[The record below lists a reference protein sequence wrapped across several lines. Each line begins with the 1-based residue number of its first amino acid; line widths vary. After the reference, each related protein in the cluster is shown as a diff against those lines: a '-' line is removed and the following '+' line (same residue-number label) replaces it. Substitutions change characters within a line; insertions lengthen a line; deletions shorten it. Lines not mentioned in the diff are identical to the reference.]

1 MFALFAKLRELSSE
15 SDRNEVEKMISFFR
29 TDDQKIHLLDDI
41 ESGCWVHVV
50 NPTKDEIDLLL
61 AITDVERDFL
71 VAALDEEE
79 RSRIETENGQTLI
92 VVDTPTI
99 ELSDKEGIINSTFP
113 LGIILTDDNIFTVC
127 LKDSSVLQDFTNNRV
142 KGFSTKKKSR
152 FILQLLYRNA
162 AKFLVYLRQI
172 DKKSTELEGELHK
185 SMKNK
190 ELIAMLNLEKSLVYF
205 STSLKS
211 NEAVLE
217 RLMRMEFIRR
227 YPDDTDLLED
237 VIIENK
243 QAIEMCTIYRDILSG
258 TMDAFASV
266 ISNNLNIVM
275 KLLTSIT
282 IMLTIPT
289 LFASLWGMNVPV
301 PFQNSPW
308 GFVIVC
314 GISLVASVISGII
327 MFRKKMF

>member
-1 MFALFAKLRELSSE
+1 
-15 SDRNEVEKMISFFR
+15 MISFFR
-29 TDDQKIHLLDDI
+29 TDDEKIFLLDAI
-41 ESGCWVHVV
+41 EPGCWVHVV
-50 NPTKDEIDLLL
+50 NPTQEELNQLLE
-61 AITDVERDFL
+61 ATHVDRDFL

-79 RSRIETENGQTLI
+79 RSRVETENGQTLI

-99 ELSDKEGIINSTFP
+99 ELSEKEGVINSTFP
-113 LGIILTDDNIFTVC
+113 LGIILTEDNIFTVC

-142 KGFSTKKKSR
+142 KSFSTKKKSR
-152 FILQLLYRNA
+152 FILQILYRNA

-172 DKKSTELEGELHK
+172 DKKSMEIEGELHK

-282 IMLTIPT
+282 IILTIPT

-301 PFQNSPW
+301 PFQNAPW
-308 GFVIVC
+308 GFAVVC
-314 GISLVASVISGII
+314 GLSALTSII
-327 MFRKKMF
+327 TAIVMFRKKLF

>member
-1 MFALFAKLRELSSE
+1 
-15 SDRNEVEKMISFFR
+15 MISFFR
-29 TDDQKIHLLDDI
+29 TDDEKIFLLDAI
-41 ESGCWVHVV
+41 EPAGWVHVL
-50 NPTKDEIDLLL
+50 NPTQEELNQLLE
-61 AITDVERDFL
+61 ATHVDRDFL

-79 RSRIETENGQTLI
+79 RSRVETENGQTLI

-99 ELSDKEGIINSTFP
+99 ELSEKEGVINSTFP
-113 LGIILTDDNIFTVC
+113 LGIILTEDNIFTVC

-142 KGFSTKKKSR
+142 KSFSTKKKSR
-152 FILQLLYRNA
+152 FILQILYRNA

-172 DKKSTELEGELHK
+172 DKKSTEIEGELHK

-282 IMLTIPT
+282 IILTIPT

-301 PFQNSPW
+301 PFQNAPW
-308 GFVIVC
+308 GFAVVC
-314 GISLVASVISGII
+314 GLSALTSII
-327 MFRKKMF
+327 TAIVMFRKKLF

>member
-1 MFALFAKLRELSSE
+1 
-15 SDRNEVEKMISFFR
+15 
-29 TDDQKIHLLDDI
+29 
-41 ESGCWVHVV
+41 
-50 NPTKDEIDLLL
+50 
-61 AITDVERDFL
+61 
-71 VAALDEEE
+71 
-79 RSRIETENGQTLI
+79 
-92 VVDTPTI
+92 
-99 ELSDKEGIINSTFP
+99 
-113 LGIILTDDNIFTVC
+113 
-127 LKDSSVLQDFTNNRV
+127 
-142 KGFSTKKKSR
+142 
-152 FILQLLYRNA
+152 
-162 AKFLVYLRQI
+162 
-172 DKKSTELEGELHK
+172 
-185 SMKNK
+185 
-190 ELIAMLNLEKSLVYF
+190 
-205 STSLKS
+205 
-211 NEAVLE
+211 
-217 RLMRMEFIRR
+217 MEFIRR

>member
-1 MFALFAKLRELSSE
+1 M
-15 SDRNEVEKMISFFR
+15 
-29 TDDQKIHLLDDI
+29 
-41 ESGCWVHVV
+41 
-50 NPTKDEIDLLL
+50 
-61 AITDVERDFL
+61 
-71 VAALDEEE
+71 
-79 RSRIETENGQTLI
+79 
-92 VVDTPTI
+92 
-99 ELSDKEGIINSTFP
+99 
-113 LGIILTDDNIFTVC
+113 
-127 LKDSSVLQDFTNNRV
+127 
-142 KGFSTKKKSR
+142 
-152 FILQLLYRNA
+152 
-162 AKFLVYLRQI
+162 
-172 DKKSTELEGELHK
+172 EGELHK